1 MIVIPELVKKIT
13 GLKYGK
19 DYWFNYPSKERPP
32 IRLLKA
38 ETGLPAN
45 ILNVNYSVSLEFGVW
60 KYIEVQ
66 DDTSDELHEE
76 NQFWIFFNEDANLDI
91 STDEEKRGLPK
102 EELEKMR
109 DFVRKSFADKT
120 SPLSLIMSA
129 REKEWNEDVKEQS
142 EKNQNQIIDKHI
154 EAFKNLADGEK

>member
-1 MIVIPELVKKIT
+1 M
-13 GLKYGK
+13 
-19 DYWFNYPSKERPP
+19 
-32 IRLLKA
+32 
-38 ETGLPAN
+38 
-45 ILNVNYSVSLEFGVW
+45 
-60 KYIEVQ
+60 
-66 DDTSDELHEE
+66 
-76 NQFWIFFNEDANLDI
+76 DI

-142 EKNQNQIIDKHI
+142 EKNRNQIIDKHI